1 MPLTNAKVVDPN
13 VVQTVSAVLDVD
25 KTIAS
30 TTYGVV
36 LSLSVTTLA
45 SSNLLIWVSYCMTFT
60 PSVTNEYRL
69 QLRVDGT
76 VVLFSGEEEFG
87 IAQTGSMVHRAV
99 ALTAGAHTVDVRW
112 RIGAAGEG
120 TLRCRPSVP
129 PEGISIIAME
139 TLV

>member
-112 RIGAAGEG
+112 RIGATGEG

-129 PEGISIIAME
+129 PEGLSIIAME
-139 TLV
+139 TRV

>member
-1 MPLTNAKVVDPN
+1 MPLIDAKIPDPN
-13 VVQTVSAVLDVD
+13 VVQTVSAVLATD
-25 KTIAS
+25 TTTTS
-30 TTYGVV
+30 TTYATV

-45 SSNLLIWVSYCMTFT
+45 SSNLLIWISYCMTFT

-69 QLRVDGT
+69 QLRVDGA
-76 VVLFSGEEEFG
+76 VVLFAGEEEFS

-99 ALTAGAHTVDVRW
+99 ALSAGAHTVDVRW

-129 PEGISIIAME
+129 PEGLSIFAME
-139 TLV
+139 ARV